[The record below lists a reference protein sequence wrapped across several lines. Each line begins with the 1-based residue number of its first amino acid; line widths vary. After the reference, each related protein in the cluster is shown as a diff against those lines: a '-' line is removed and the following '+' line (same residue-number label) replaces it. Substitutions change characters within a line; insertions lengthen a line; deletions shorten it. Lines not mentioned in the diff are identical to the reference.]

1 MRAAYRSNKIKN
13 SDRYIE
19 AMRQW
24 LHALRAEPHALMA
37 GSLWFVLT
45 ALPVLSFGIARI
57 ALTYYMRQRALGI
70 QTTWKEAR
78 RFATR
83 TCGARAWL
91 LGLSDLLVLILT
103 GGCFLGITQ
112 PELPI
117 FIRFF
122 YGLMLMLDGLY
133 LLSGLY
139 RYPILVREP
148 DLSLSMLVSRALLIT
163 VGTLGWTLMLHFAS
177 FLAFLIC
184 AFSGVG
190 LFLLYPAASALLSAC
205 AYAQMLEKYREELD
219 LTQEEDDA
227 SDGEL

>member
-1 MRAAYRSNKIKN
+1 MRAAYRPYRVKN

-37 GSLWFVLT
+37 GSLWFALT
-45 ALPVLSFGIARI
+45 ALPVLSFGVART

-78 RFATR
+78 RFAAR

-91 LGLSDLLVLILT
+91 LGLSDLLVLFMA

-112 PELPI
+112 PELPL

-148 DLSLSMLVSRALLIT
+148 DLPLSMILSRGLLMT
-163 VGTLGWTLMLHFAS
+163 LGTLGWTLMLQFAAL
-177 FLAFLIC
+177 LAFLIC

-190 LFLLYPAASALLSAC
+190 FFLLYPAASALLSAC
-205 AYAQMLEKYREELD
+205 AYAQMLEKYRDELN
-219 LTQEEDDA
+219 LTQEEDGA
-227 SDGEL
+227 SDGES